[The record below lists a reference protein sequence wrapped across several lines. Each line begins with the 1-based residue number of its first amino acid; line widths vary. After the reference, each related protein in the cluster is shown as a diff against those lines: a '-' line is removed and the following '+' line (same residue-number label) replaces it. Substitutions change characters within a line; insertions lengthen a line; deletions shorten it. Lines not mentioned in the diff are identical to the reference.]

1 MKVIKKEES
10 IETLR
15 GIAIILMVAG
25 HVIGNTGERGLRVA
39 DDSVW
44 RYIYHSF
51 EYLRMPLFT
60 AISGYVYALRPLK
73 KEMVTKFIR
82 GKARRILLPLLS
94 VSTIQY
100 IGNSIIPGVNNPQE
114 LDMIWRIYLFPW
126 AQFWFLQALF
136 LVFLVVTLLEYFN
149 VLERLRIW
157 TIVFIAALSL
167 LTLVKYDYILTFF
180 SAHRAVYLLPFFLL
194 GIGIRRFTKQLTNKR
209 LMFVI
214 LLLFV
219 FGFTVQQLNWF
230 NIVSISFGR
239 ISLVGV
245 IVGVTGIWLLFYI
258 RRPIKPLAWLGFFAY
273 SIYLF
278 HVFGTAGSRII
289 ATKLGLAVDYQL
301 FILGLI
307 VGLGFPI
314 IVEYILLGK
323 KWLRRIFLGLR

>member
-1 MKVIKKEES
+1 
-10 IETLR
+10 
-15 GIAIILMVAG
+15 
-25 HVIGNTGERGLRVA
+25 
-39 DDSVW
+39 
-44 RYIYHSF
+44 
-51 EYLRMPLFT
+51 
-60 AISGYVYALRPLK
+60 
-73 KEMVTKFIR
+73 
-82 GKARRILLPLLS
+82 
-94 VSTIQY
+94 
-100 IGNSIIPGVNNPQE
+100 
-114 LDMIWRIYLFPW
+114 
-126 AQFWFLQALF
+126 
-136 LVFLVVTLLEYFN
+136 
-149 VLERLRIW
+149 
-157 TIVFIAALSL
+157 
-167 LTLVKYDYILTFF
+167 
-180 SAHRAVYLLPFFLL
+180 
-194 GIGIRRFTKQLTNKR
+194 
-209 LMFVI
+209 MFVI

-219 FGFTVQQLNWF
+219 FGFTVQQLNWY